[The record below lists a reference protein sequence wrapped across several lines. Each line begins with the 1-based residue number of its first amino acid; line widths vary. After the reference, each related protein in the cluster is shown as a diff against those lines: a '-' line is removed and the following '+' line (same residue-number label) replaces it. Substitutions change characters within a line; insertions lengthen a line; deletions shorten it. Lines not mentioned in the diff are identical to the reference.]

1 MAARQM
7 PVDFERRYHYRP
19 WLLESFVDSA
29 RFAGACYQA
38 ANWIRVG
45 RTQGRGRQDRFRQ
58 ASESVK
64 DIYVYPLEK
73 DFRSQLGL
81 AADAGRS
88 ALRPEDGLEAEMW
101 AEKEFGGAPLGD
113 ARLSKRLVNIASAK
127 AGIPGRAFCGVAQG
141 DGAAVK
147 GY

>member
-1 MAARQM
+1 M
-7 PVDFERRYHYRP
+7 PEDFEQRFGYRP

-29 RFAGACYQA
+29 RFLGTCYQA

-45 RTQGRGRQDRFRQ
+45 RTKGRGRQDRFRQ
-58 ASESVK
+58 ATETAK

-88 ALRPEDGLEAEMW
+88 TLGPADGLEKDTFFHALPVHSRRPLI
-101 AEKEFGGAPLGD
+101 GGD
-113 ARLSKRLVNIASAK
+113 VE
-127 AGIPGRAFCGVAQG
+127 
-141 DGAAVK
+141 
-147 GY
+147 